1 MNICP
6 ITSPAAV
13 TEALLEDGCCDML
26 IFKNDTEKNLVKIH
40 PKKKNV
46 NTLSL
51 QRLLAWEKY
60 S

>member
-26 IFKNDTEKNLVKIH
+26 IFKNDTDKNLVKIH
-40 PKKKNV
+40 QKKKC
-46 NTLSL
+46 
-51 QRLLAWEKY
+51 KY
-60 S
+60 C